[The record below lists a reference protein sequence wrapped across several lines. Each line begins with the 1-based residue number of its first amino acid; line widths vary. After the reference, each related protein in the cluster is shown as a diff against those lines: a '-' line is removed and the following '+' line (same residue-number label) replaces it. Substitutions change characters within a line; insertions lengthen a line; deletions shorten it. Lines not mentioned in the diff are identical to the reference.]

1 MTTIVMTGG
10 SSGFGRIAAEKLAAA
25 PQARVLLGGRRD
37 GPSGTETLPLDLA
50 RLESVRLFADRLA
63 ERLGGRTIDAL
74 VLNAGGGFPDGRT
87 ADGFETNFEV
97 NFLGHYLLIRLLESR
112 LSEGG
117 IVILTSS
124 GTHDRAEK
132 TVMPPPRHAD
142 VRLLAHPELDPELD
156 GNLRTAAARA
166 YSSSK
171 LCVVLAVRALA
182 GNPASLARGITA
194 LAYDPGPTPGTG
206 LVRKNGLAMNL
217 AWRAMGSP
225 LRRFVPSFNSR
236 EAAGGA
242 LADLAIRAVQ
252 PPKGRIYA
260 ALRRGR
266 LTWPD
271 PSALAQQDDLMAALW
286 QDSAALVGLAE

>member
-10 SSGFGRIAAEKLAAA
+10 SSGLGRIAAERLAAA
-25 PQARVLLGGRRD
+25 PQTRVLLGGRRS
-37 GPSGTETLPLDLA
+37 GPSGTETIPLDLA
-50 RLESVRLFADRLA
+50 RLESVRLFADGLA
-63 ERLGGRTIDAL
+63 ECLGGRTIDAL

-87 ADGFETNFEV
+87 VDGIETNFGV
-97 NFLGHYLLIRLLESR
+97 NFLSHYLLLRLLESQIA
-112 LSEGG
+112 EDG

-124 GTHDRAEK
+124 GTHDPAER
-132 TVMPPPRHAD
+132 TVMPPPHHAD

-156 GNLRTAAARA
+156 GNPRTAAGRA

-171 LCVVLAVRALA
+171 LCVVLAARALA
-182 GNPASLARGITA
+182 REPASLSLRLTV

-206 LVRKNGLAMNL
+206 LVRKNGLVMNL
-217 AWRAMGSP
+217 AWRALGSP
-225 LRRFVPSFNSR
+225 LRRLVPSFNSR

-242 LADLAIRAVQ
+242 LADLALGTVQ
-252 PPKGRIYA
+252 PPTGRIYA

-271 PSALAQQDDLMAALW
+271 PSDLAQRDDLMTALW
-286 QDSAALVGLAE
+286 HGGAGLVGLAE